1 MYLLFDI
8 DEQHPQLRTGN
19 REGTGNIQLENYDR
33 EHEDKSLPFFGG
45 DDTIRE
51 ILGTTPH
58 LSASKEEIKDF
69 FERNTSN
76 SDRTEYVKSIFNNDY
91 TELTLEDG
99 RTVGYKTFQ
108 NVLH

>member
-1 MYLLFDI
+1 MGRI

-19 REGTGNIQLENYDR
+19 REGTDNLRLEYYDR
-33 EHEDKSLPFFGG
+33 RHEDKSLPFFGN

-58 LSASKEEIKDF
+58 LKASKEEIKDF
-69 FERNTSN
+69 FELNTDSE
-76 SDRTEYVKSIFNNDY
+76 SRTEYIKSIFNNDY
-91 TELTLEDG
+91 TELTLKDG

-108 NVLH
+108 NVLHWQ